1 MGRYTGRGVALAGM
15 QGLFVSFE
23 GPEGAGKTT
32 QARRLA
38 GDLRTEGHDVV
49 LTREPGGTP
58 LAEAIRG
65 LILREAGTGGAP
77 MSPATEALLFTAA
90 RADHVERLIRPALD
104 AGKIVICDRFTG
116 STLAYQGGG
125 RGLDAGALA
134 AAQHLATGGLRP
146 ELTLLLDLPVRDGL
160 ARRFAD
166 GEGDAPNRLDAESEA
181 FHERVRATYHRLA
194 IADPATWVIVDADQ
208 PPVAVASVIGDTVR
222 SVLRNRRTSDWR
234 VRQQAVETGRP

>member
-1 MGRYTGRGVALAGM
+1 MVPTGM
-15 QGLFVSFE
+15 QGLFVCFE

-38 GDLRTEGHDVV
+38 DELRAAGHEVV

-65 LILREAGTGGAP
+65 LVLSQTVGGSA

-90 RADHVERLIRPALD
+90 RSDHVERLIRPAL
-104 AGKIVICDRFTG
+104 AQGKVVICDRFTG

-125 RGLDAGALA
+125 RGLDGEALA
-134 AAQHLATGGLRP
+134 AAQLLATSGLTP
-146 ELTLLLDLPVRDGL
+146 DLTLLLDLPVGDGL

-166 GEGDAPNRLDAESEA
+166 RDGDTPNRLDAESDA
-181 FHERVRATYHRLA
+181 FHERVRATYLRLA
-194 IADPATWVIVDADQ
+194 GADPATWVIVPADQ
-208 PPVAVASVIGDTVR
+208 PPVAVASAIGDTVR
-222 SVLRNRRTSDWR
+222 SVLRERRTTLSHALYE
-234 VRQQAVETGRP
+234 AVDAG

>member
-1 MGRYTGRGVALAGM
+1 M

-38 GDLRTEGHDVV
+38 DHLQTEGYEVV

-58 LAEAIRG
+58 LAEAIRELVLSQSAATEG
-65 LILREAGTGGAP
+65 S

-90 RADHVERLIRPALD
+90 RSDHVERLIRPAL
-104 AGKIVICDRFTG
+104 AEGQVVICDRFTG

-134 AAQHLATGGLRP
+134 AAQLLATDGLSP
-146 ELTLLLDLPVRDGL
+146 DLTLLLDLPVREGL

-166 GEGDAPNRLDAESEA
+166 RDGDAPNRLDAESEA
-181 FHERVRATYHRLA
+181 FHERVRGMYLHLA
-194 IADPATWVIVDADQ
+194 DTNRPSWVIVRADQ
-208 PPVAVASVIGDTVR
+208 DPVAVAGVINDTVR
-222 SVLRNRRTSDWR
+222 SVLRERRTVSRRAQYD
-234 VRQQAVETGRP
+234 AVDAG

>member
-1 MGRYTGRGVALAGM
+1 M

-38 GDLRTEGHDVV
+38 DDLQAEGYEVV

-58 LAEAIRG
+58 LAEAIRELVLSQSAAIEG
-65 LILREAGTGGAP
+65 S

-90 RADHVERLIRPALD
+90 RSDHVERLIRPALA
-104 AGKIVICDRFTG
+104 AGKVVICDRFTG

-134 AAQHLATGGLRP
+134 AAQLLATDGLSP
-146 ELTLLLDLPVRDGL
+146 DLTLLLDLPVREGL

-166 GEGDAPNRLDAESEA
+166 RDGDAPNRLDAESEA
-181 FHERVRATYHRLA
+181 FHERVRGMYLRLA
-194 IADPATWVIVDADQ
+194 DTNRPSWVIVRADQ
-208 PPVAVASVIGDTVR
+208 DPVAVAGVINDTVR
-222 SVLRNRRTSDWR
+222 SVLRERRTVSRRAQYD
-234 VRQQAVETGRP
+234 AVDAG